1 MLKKTKFKVPKCDK
15 NISKMFEK
23 YEKKRIKIYKTDH
36 VHIIYVL
43 MVNLEKSFVMI

>member
-36 VHIIYVL
+36 VHIIY
-43 MVNLEKSFVMI
+43 NPPEKIFEGGV